1 MNQIKD
7 LVFPQDF
14 FKLPKAVLSEIA
26 TELNVDSS
34 KNKNELALDVFE
46 EIREQE
52 IPQGTLMS
60 FESKVFAT
68 KTSVTW
74 YRIDDSI
81 SQEDFIRL
89 INQNA
94 GFDAS
99 TGLLEIAEDEV
110 TTEPQLLGLCQGHK
124 DTDVIVRLIYKDSV
138 RYEPSATSVRAVSKT
153 SIATVYYDQN
163 KGIIEV
169 RGDTRKARDIAIK
182 VAGLLNQTVNLEP
195 VTDVFEREIGD
206 IADNLSGEL
215 VEAKSKPQHYLEE
228 YTDEETQSV
237 IDVLSALDR
246 YIETKDSD
254 VLETSLQQISDSF
267 GYKNGIVPFAALVL
281 SGMETVGMQGNSEIR
296 SLPLYSYLDPYL
308 SHQNGFIKFP
318 FRERNVE
325 DEYTIRVGMTTKS
338 VVFVSHVTESL
349 IDYVRENVII

>member
-1 MNQIKD
+1 MNQVKD

-14 FKLPKAVLSEIA
+14 FRLPKAVLSEIA
-26 TELNVDSS
+26 TELDIDSS
-34 KNKNELALDVFE
+34 KNKNELALDVFD
-46 EIREQE
+46 EIRERE
-52 IPQGTLMS
+52 VPEGALVS
-60 FESKVFAT
+60 FEEKVFAS

-74 YRIDDSI
+74 YKIDDTLT
-81 SQEDFIRL
+81 QDDFVSL

-99 TGLLEIAEDEV
+99 TDCLEINEEEV
-110 TTEPQLLGLCQGHK
+110 TTEPQLLGICQGHK
-124 DTDVIVRLIYKDSV
+124 ESDVIVRLIYKDSV

-153 SIATVYYDQN
+153 SIATVYYDQQ

-169 RGDTRKARDIAIK
+169 RGDTRKSRDIAIK
-182 VAGLLNQTVNLEP
+182 VAELLNQRVNLEP
-195 VTDVFEREIGD
+195 VTIVFEQEIGD
-206 IADNLSGEL
+206 IADSLSGEL
-215 VEAKSKPQHYLEE
+215 LEAKSKPQHYFEE
-228 YTDEETQSV
+228 YTDEETRSV
-237 IDVLSALDR
+237 IEVLSALDS
-246 YIETKDSD
+246 YIESKDSD
-254 VLETSLQQISDSF
+254 VLETSLQRISDSF
-267 GYKNGIVPFAALVL
+267 GHENGIVPFAALVL

-325 DEYTIRVGMTTKS
+325 DQYTIRVGMTTKS